1 MSSLVYKILRY
12 SGVTWLWR
20 ETVQRRKVTFLLF
33 HDMEAADAERN
44 FTYLKQHYNIISLND
59 YLSAVKN
66 GAPLPHKAVVITF
79 DDGHISN
86 YEMLPVIKRL
96 QIPVTIFL
104 CSEIVGT
111 HRHFWFRHN
120 QEVRATVETFKR
132 MPNGQRL
139 KELKAYGFEQQLEY
153 TDIQALQKEQIGE
166 MKPWVDF
173 QSHTCFHPILPQCDD
188 ETARKEIAE
197 SKHQLENTYGLTVNA
212 LSYPNGDYSER
223 DIRLAKEAGYACG
236 ITVDAGY
243 NDQKTDLFR
252 LKRISAGD
260 AKSTTELMVK
270 ASGCYALLKNLLHH
284 PSYGFKAQSEL
295 KEQKE
300 DENSHTLRYHT

>member
-12 SGVTWLWR
+12 SGTAWLWR
-20 ETVQRRKVTFLLF
+20 ELLQRKKVTFLLF
-33 HDMEAADAERN
+33 HDMSAADAERN
-44 FTYLKQHYNIISLND
+44 FTYIKRHYNIINLYD

-66 GAPLPHKAVVITF
+66 GTSLPHKAVVITF

-86 YEMLPVIKRL
+86 YDMLPIIQKL

-104 CSEIVGT
+104 CSGIVGT

-120 QEVRATVETFKR
+120 QEVKEKVELFKQ

-139 KELKAYGFEQQLEY
+139 EELKAYGFEQQIEY
-153 TDIQALQKEQIGE
+153 PDIQALTTKQIEE

-188 ETARKEIAE
+188 ATAELEIRN
-197 SKHQLENTYGLTVNA
+197 SRQQLEDSFRLSVNV
-212 LSYPNGDYSER
+212 LSYPNGDYSAR
-223 DIRLAKEAGYACG
+223 DIRLAK
-236 ITVDAGY
+236 DAGY
-243 NDQKTDLFR
+243 ICGVTVDTGYNDLSSDLFR

-260 AKSTTELMVK
+260 AKTATELMVK
-270 ASGCYALLKNLLHH
+270 ASGCYALLKHRLHK
-284 PSYGFKAQSEL
+284 PSYGFKSTP
-295 KEQKE
+295 K
-300 DENSHTLRYHT
+300 